1 MLADDPLPAEFLE
14 LIEAGPVVEI
24 LSFLLDGAGRANLNT
39 FLAFAAVALKG
50 PVRLKGHV
58 GEHRDQPEPRPVL
71 RMDKEVA
78 PAHPPQPGQVAHFL
92 VGEMRFLVLPVEH
105 LGGRDGKSVVPE
117 LLDTGSK
124 QVSCPVQEEI
134 ELAVVVKIEG
144 SRLVLY
150 IIENTI
156 DEPLAYRYSPVESL
170 FDLVIQEELIP
181 DSGDVRHAEKRN
193 SQVQGEFLEILGV
206 LLFLGH
212 EIPFY
217 RRLQALSIG
226 GGKPTDK

>member
-105 LGGRDGKSVVPE
+105 LGGRDGKGSMAA
-117 LLDTGSK
+117 LLDMGCK
-124 QVSCPVQEEI
+124 KEGCPVEEEI

-144 SRLVLY
+144 SRPVLY
-150 IIENTI
+150 LLEHTA
-156 DEPLAYRYSPVESL
+156 DEPFSHRYSSVETIPDL
-170 FDLVIQEELIP
+170 FIQEEFIP
-181 DSGDVRHAEKRN
+181 DSGDVRHAE
-193 SQVQGEFLEILGV
+193 QGGPEVQGEPPEAFGV
-206 LLFLGH
+206 LLFCAH

-217 RRLQALSIG
+217 
-226 GGKPTDK
+226 